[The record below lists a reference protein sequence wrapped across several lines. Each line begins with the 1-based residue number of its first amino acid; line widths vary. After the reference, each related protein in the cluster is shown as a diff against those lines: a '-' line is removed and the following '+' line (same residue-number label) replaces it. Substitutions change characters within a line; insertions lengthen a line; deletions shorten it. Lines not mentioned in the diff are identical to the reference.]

1 MLFNRS
7 VQDNIR
13 YNTDESFLS
22 IVEAAKIANAYDFIE
37 NGNFGIQKS
46 IEEKVKMF
54 FPDLF
59 RSSNLFPSRV

>member
-7 VQDNIR
+7 VQENIR

-46 IEEKVKMF
+46 IEEKGEEGQ
-54 FPDLF
+54 
-59 RSSNLFPSRV
+59 